1 MANLKLAANLPT
13 ASLASNLRKAM
24 SGIVAGNVKTFGLE
38 QIRLHGP
45 FQLKA
50 EAEML
55 DKLDVLLKSFVAQ
68 DRMKLPGGQDYTP
81 CYQVS

>member
-1 MANLKLAANLPT
+1 
-13 ASLASNLRKAM
+13 
-24 SGIVAGNVKTFGLE
+24 LE

-68 DRMKLPGGQDYTP
+68 DRMKLPGSQDYKP